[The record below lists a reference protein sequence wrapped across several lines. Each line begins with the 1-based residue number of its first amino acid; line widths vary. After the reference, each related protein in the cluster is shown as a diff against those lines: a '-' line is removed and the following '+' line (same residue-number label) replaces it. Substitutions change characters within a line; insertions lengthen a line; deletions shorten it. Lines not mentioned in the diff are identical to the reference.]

1 MFWDSVQDVRRIVCS
16 CVQISEGTEE
26 SSGEKGA
33 LGREARAEETRRRM
47 QSETDLGH

>member
-16 CVQISEGTEE
+16 GVQISEGTEE

>member
-16 CVQISEGTEE
+16 GVQISEGTEE

-33 LGREARAEETRRRM
+33 LGRGDKKKNAIRN
-47 QSETDLGH
+47 